1 MNSLKLYMALL
12 GCKPKG
18 RYTEQHDIFFGIGYS
33 LKELVPDIIDS
44 WPEAPKIH
52 IDAWREVTEADG
64 HTIHIVAKEN
74 RDKNIEKANKLFFIN
89 LGGYKE
95 NEFEEYHYKMLTV
108 GKEKGIAVKKAK
120 ESAFYKHTGFA
131 GADSHI
137 DDKYGVDVDDLYEIE
152 DILPR
157 HMKEKFTLQ
166 IQEASISEK
175 DIWHLGYTILSKLE

>member
-1 MNSLKLYMALL
+1 MNRLKLYMVLL

-18 RYTEQHDIFFGIGYS
+18 RYTEQHDIFFGIGYC
-33 LKELVPDIIDS
+33 LKELVPDIIAS

-64 HTIHIVAKEN
+64 HTIHVVQKEN
-74 RDKNIEKANKLFFIN
+74 GDNIEKADKLFFIN

-95 NEFEEYHYKMLTV
+95 NEFEEYHYKMLAV
-108 GKEKGIAVKKAK
+108 GKEKALAIKKAK

-157 HMKEKFTLQ
+157 HMKEKFALQ
-166 IQEASISEK
+166 IQEVSSTTEK
-175 DIWHLGYTILSKLE
+175 DVWHLGYTILSKIM